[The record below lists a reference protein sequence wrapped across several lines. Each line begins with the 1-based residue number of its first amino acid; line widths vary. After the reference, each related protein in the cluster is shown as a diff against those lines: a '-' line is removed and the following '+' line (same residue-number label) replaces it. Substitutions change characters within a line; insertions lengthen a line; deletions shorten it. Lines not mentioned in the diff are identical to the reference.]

1 MIDKAIMKVCVRS
14 GSVLCVLWERMFLD
28 AHIPAV
34 CVSACILSVI
44 MAAKAVFKIET
55 ESVQYKKKMPV

>member
-34 CVSACILSVI
+34 CVSVFSLS
-44 MAAKAVFKIET
+44 
-55 ESVQYKKKMPV
+55 